1 MECAELAPVFR
12 RHRNAWLHRR
22 LREHWPDRKRQPRK
36 PSGDA
41 LHTFRADATT
51 ANHSDDSFPM
61 SASQSDPTASTPP
74 LVRMTGI
81 TKRFGA
87 VTVLRD
93 VQFEIRPGEV
103 HVLAGENGAGKR
115 TVIKILGGIPTEFGG
130 RVEVDRSGARP
141 QTPLEAN

>member
-41 LHTFRADATT
+41 LHTLRADATT
-51 ANHSDDSFPM
+51 ANHSGDSFPM
-61 SASQSDPTASTPP
+61 SASQSDPTASPPP

-81 TKRFGA
+81 TKHFGA

-103 HVLAGENGAGKR
+103 DVLAGEKGAWNS
-115 TVIKILGGIPTEFGG
+115 TLIKIVAGIPTGFGG
-130 RVEVDRSGARP
+130 RIEMDGR
-141 QTPLEAN
+141 